1 MTKEKIMKKWVG
13 PFVAIVTPFDKKG
26 RIMQDAFQD
35 LVRSFIDDGSRGI
48 VIGGHN
54 GEAWNLKK
62 EEMKQLILLANQEAA
77 GRVPVLCGIE
87 AITAE
92 EIVQTAEF
100 LAEAGASGIMVEPP
114 YVVMKATDAELI
126 DRFERIAS
134 GSPVPVLLYNTPRR
148 TQIDINVTV
157 LEKIAKHE
165 NIVAIKESIR
175 DFSELT
181 LKIQRVGKDINFFVG
196 PSPLILPGILIGAT
210 GYISSAPME
219 YLRKDGYR
227 LYELAKAGKA
237 REAMPL
243 HFKVTELYKALMGI
257 GTWPAALKA
266 GLNLVG
272 RPAGIPRLPVHP
284 LSPAEVTK
292 MKEILSRNGI
302 LP

>member
-1 MTKEKIMKKWVG
+1 MKKKLQAKWMG
-13 PFVAIVTPFDKKG
+13 PFVATVTPFDKKG
-26 RIMQDAFQD
+26 LIMKDAFQD
-35 LVRSFIDDGSRGI
+35 LVKSFMDDGARGI
-48 VIGGHN
+48 IVAGHN

-62 EEMKQLILLANQEAA
+62 EELKELVALASKATA

-87 AITAE
+87 AITAS
-92 EIVQTAEF
+92 EIVQTAEV

-134 GSPVPVLLYNTPRR
+134 GSPIPILLYNTPRR
-148 TQIDINVTV
+148 TQIDINITV
-157 LEKIAKHE
+157 LEKIARHE
-165 NIVAIKESIR
+165 NIVAIKESTR

-196 PSPLILPGILIGAT
+196 PSPLILPGVLIGAT
-210 GYISSAPME
+210 GYISSGPME

-227 LYELAKAGKA
+227 LYELAKAGKV
-237 REAMPL
+237 REAMEL

-266 GLNLVG
+266 GLNMLN
-272 RPAGIPRLPVHP
+272 RPVGIPRLPVHP
-284 LSPAEVTK
+284 LNPAEINK
-292 MKEILSRNGI
+292 MKAVLRRNGV
-302 LP
+302 LS